1 MKKILTGA
9 LLLLLTAAGVWAQ
22 LAPVHESVA
31 VADSVTGS
39 FVNPAVLSYGN
50 GTGLGYLQ
58 MFDNNGFNED
68 FSFYLNSEAL
78 GYAYSERNTVGT
90 HTINL
95 SFPIYDNLYFG
106 TALLTEDFTESTSS
120 WKFGALI
127 RPTDY
132 LSIGST
138 ALVPPSG
145 DSEFMS
151 GVAIRPLFFS
161 DDYIRKLTVFADLPW
176 DLDGISSPT
185 LGLHFEPID
194 GLQTR
199 VGYDLE
205 NEALGFSLSL
215 AIGTLRGGTYVQTDD
230 SVDPQSGAAFVQF
243 SPKPFTYP
251 YTISRDVYY
260 DYDLGSEIVETGQ
273 AIRTGNFYFIIDQ
286 NTLLETLDELKQI
299 ETAPHIDG
307 VVLVNQHAFMSYST
321 MLEVRDA
328 LQRIRDQGKKVV
340 FYSDYMSSQ
349 EYTLAASVGDA
360 VYLHPQGVIDLK
372 GMSVSSP
379 YFKDFFNKFG
389 IEVANFHVGEYKT
402 AYNFLSE
409 SSMPEAEREA
419 LAYMIEGLQGE
430 MEQLISEGRGPVLKG
445 DISEIVNAGP
455 YLVAEKALE
464 AGLVDGLIQEDQL
477 EETVPFFASNTVV
490 RENIPLQLVRSD
502 WSDPYA
508 AKVAVIHAVGPIM
521 PGEGMPG
528 STIGAETLAA
538 SIKAARENSQIRAI
552 ILRVNSGGGSAL
564 ASDIIAREV
573 ELCRTGVNAK
583 PVIVSMTGAAA
594 SGGYYISAFADR
606 IISSPVAITGSIGV
620 IAVFPN
626 FTGLLEKQM
635 IGWDVVKQG
644 EQADFGAM
652 YRTLTEGEKEMI
664 GEFIDST
671 YDRFLTVVS
680 EGRGM
685 PKEDVKKIAG
695 GRIWTGTQAMER
707 GLVDEVGG
715 YQQAFAAAAEAAGIK
730 GEIELIDYTYADKW
744 GVISLGRLPEMSEA
758 LFNLRAENSRGITAE
773 LPPELEHL
781 YRYYSAAGEGQ
792 GAASYS
798 LMVMPYYIEDVTTK

>member
-1 MKKILTGA
+1 MKKILAGA
-9 LLLLLTAAGVWAQ
+9 LLLLLAVAGTRAQ
-22 LAPVHESVA
+22 PAPVHESVA
-31 VADSVTGS
+31 VADSVTGG

-50 GTGLGYLQ
+50 GTGFGYLQ
-58 MFDNNGFNED
+58 MYDSEGFNED
-68 FSFYLNSEAL
+68 FSFYINTEAL
-78 GYAYSERNTVGT
+78 GYAYSERATAGT
-90 HTINL
+90 HTLNL

-106 TALLTEDFTESTSS
+106 TALLTEDFTKSTSS
-120 WKFGALI
+120 WKFGALV

-151 GVAIRPLFFS
+151 GVAIRPLFFT

-176 DLDGISSPT
+176 DLDGVSSPT
-185 LGLHFEPID
+185 VGLHFEPID

-199 VGYDLE
+199 IGYDLE

-215 AIGTLRGGTYVQTDD
+215 AIGAFRGGSYVQTDD
-230 SVDPQSGAAFVQF
+230 SVELQSGAAFAQF

-260 DYDLGSEIVETGQ
+260 EYDLGDEIVETGR
-273 AIRTGNFYFIIDQ
+273 AIRTGNFYFIVDQ

-299 ETAPHIDG
+299 ENAPHIDG
-307 VVLVNQHAFMSYST
+307 IVLVNQHTLMSYST

-328 LQRIRDQGKKVV
+328 LQRIRDRGKKVV
-340 FYSDYMSSQ
+340 FYSDYMSSL
-349 EYTLAASVGDA
+349 EYILAASVGDA

-379 YFKDFFNKFG
+379 YFKEFFDKFG

-430 MEQLISEGRGPVLKG
+430 MERLISDGRGPVLQG
-445 DISEIVNAGP
+445 DISEIINGGP
-455 YLVAEKALE
+455 YLVADKALE
-464 AGLVDGLIQEDQL
+464 TGLVDGLIQDDQL
-477 EETVPFFASNTVV
+477 METVPFFDSNTVT

-508 AKVAVIHAVGPIM
+508 AGVAVIHAVGPII

-528 STIGAETLAA
+528 STIGAETVAGA
-538 SIKAARENSQIRAI
+538 IKAAREDHRIKAI

-573 ELCRTGVNAK
+573 ELCRTGKNAK

-594 SGGYYISAFADR
+594 SGAYYISAFADR

-626 FTGLLEKQM
+626 FAGLLEEQM

-644 EQADFGAM
+644 DQADFGAM
-652 YRTLTEGEKEMI
+652 YRQLTEREKEII

-671 YDRFLTVVS
+671 YNRFLTVVS
-680 EGRGM
+680 EGRAI
-685 PKEDVKKIAG
+685 PKDDVEKIAG
-695 GRIWTGTQAMER
+695 GRIWTGSQAMER

-744 GVISLGRLPEMSEA
+744 GVISLGRLPEMSEV
-758 LFNLRAENSRGITAE
+758 LFDLGAGNSRGLTAA

-781 YRYYSAAGEGQ
+781 YRYYSAAGEGH